1 MKITLQIIGS
11 ITLLVLMSFG
21 LQGCAVA
28 ALTAAGAYASSTAD
42 KDIDAYHKNN
52 TQREK
57 AGLKPLS
64 KEQWESQNESKSSS
78 SSKKATKPAS
88 ESSR

>member
-1 MKITLQIIGS
+1 MKRTLQIIGV
-11 ITLLVLMSFG
+11 IAGLALVSFG
-21 LQGCAVA
+21 LQGCAAA

-42 KDIDAYHKNN
+42 RDIDAYHKNN
-52 TQREK
+52 TEREK

-64 KEQWESQNESKSSS
+64 KEQWESQNEKKSSS
-78 SSKKATKPAS
+78 NKKVSKPAS